1 MDIFSINLSLP
12 EIQTLRQSLDVI
24 TIAGKDAKFVASL
37 QIKLEQEINQINEMI
52 STRETK
58 KQQDLQ
64 NAIQLDSATN
74 TARKS
79 K

>member
-64 NAIQLDSATN
+64 KAIQLDSATN

>member
-1 MDIFSINLSLP
+1 MDIFSINLGLP

-24 TIAGKDAKFVASL
+24 PIAGKDAKFIASL
-37 QIKLEQEINQINEMI
+37 QIKLEQEINQINELLAN
-52 STRETK
+52 REIK

-64 NAIQLDSATN
+64 IAIETDSTTN
-74 TARKS
+74 TSRKT